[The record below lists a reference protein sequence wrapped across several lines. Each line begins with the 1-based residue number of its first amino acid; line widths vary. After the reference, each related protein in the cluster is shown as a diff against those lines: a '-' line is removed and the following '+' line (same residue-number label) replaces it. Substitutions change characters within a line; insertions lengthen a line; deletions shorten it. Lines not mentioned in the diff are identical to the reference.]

1 LSREILSYGLFIVL
15 SFIWFETANQ
25 EIGYVAGIMGF
36 AACYSIDKVYQVTNK
51 TTRLNIHSASVF
63 LSAMLLTAI
72 LANNDL
78 LFYTVIILKSL
89 LYVYR
94 KVYFWIQ
101 HQSINFWVSG
111 IRVLIGIVFPMLLMQ
126 FRLYDHPYFI
136 FIVIMI
142 GEIIDR
148 VEFYLELDII
158 TPQKQI
164 EHDVANYLN
173 NS

>member
-1 LSREILSYGLFIVL
+1 L
-15 SFIWFETANQ
+15 
-25 EIGYVAGIMGF
+25 
-36 AACYSIDKVYQVTNK
+36 
-51 TTRLNIHSASVF
+51 
-63 LSAMLLTAI
+63 
-72 LANNDL
+72 
-78 LFYTVIILKSL
+78 L

-101 HQSINFWVSG
+101 HQSINFWVAG
-111 IRVLIGIVFPMLLMQ
+111 IRVLIGIVIPMLLMQ

-148 VEFYLELDII
+148 IEFYLELDII

-164 EHDVANYLN
+164 EHEVANYLN